1 MGGRGGRSHGGG
13 SRTAPQS
20 SRYDAVERL
29 ARQMGIYL
37 NVGSLQRDNI
47 NPIYVN
53 ETLNSIQYIYTH
65 FPIMTGRVQYIDAET
80 GSSRAYASAGGDG
93 GLHMGLYG
101 RLSERDLQRQ
111 WEWDVRSGFHPQG
124 TKPSGI
130 FIHEMGH
137 QIEAYLNARNYGNA
151 WSWGKTSSEIVL
163 RAARKID
170 PTITGLR
177 DPKVYALAS
186 DISRYAVSRGSHG
199 QYPWQVWETLAEAV
213 QDFSSNDM
221 NAKPLS
227 IAIWEELKRRAR
239 R

>member
-1 MGGRGGRSHGGG
+1 
-13 SRTAPQS
+13 
-20 SRYDAVERL
+20 
-29 ARQMGIYL
+29 
-37 NVGSLQRDNI
+37 
-47 NPIYVN
+47 
-53 ETLNSIQYIYTH
+53 
-65 FPIMTGRVQYIDAET
+65 
-80 GSSRAYASAGGDG
+80 
-93 GLHMGLYG
+93 
-101 RLSERDLQRQ
+101 
-111 WEWDVRSGFHPQG
+111 
-124 TKPSGI
+124 
-130 FIHEMGH
+130 MGH